1 MGRAINVIQKLWT
14 AGVSADI
21 VYDVSQVSDEQHV
34 VPSAVTIPNQ
44 QGATPLFYSTPHGQ
58 GVQTAQVIYLD
69 SVWTCK
75 HSGEWD
81 PF

>member
-21 VYDVSQVSDEQHV
+21 VYDVSQVSDEQPV
-34 VPSAVTIPNQ
+34 APSAVTISNQ
-44 QGATPLFYSTPHGQ
+44 HGQGVSTQHGQ
-58 GVQTAQVIYLD
+58 GVQTARVIYLD
-69 SVWTCK
+69 SVWACK